1 MNILDLI
8 RRLLGR
14 PKSIDSIVRPMN
26 KIVSDLET
34 YSKTQTGKASRDDA
48 KAKRLAQ
55 KAAAQREEAS
65 SAISL
70 AANYKQFLKPE
81 PAK

>member
-8 RRLLGR
+8 RRILR
-14 PKSIDSIVRPMN
+14 RHKDIDSIVSPMKN
-26 KIVSDLET
+26 IVRDLET
-34 YSKTQTGKASRDDA
+34 YSKKQADKASRDDA
-48 KAKRLAQ
+48 KAKRLVK
-55 KAAAQREEAS
+55 KAAAEREEAS
-65 SAISL
+65 SATAL

>member
-1 MNILDLI
+1 MSILDLI

-34 YSKTQTGKASRDDA
+34 YSKTQTSKASRDDA

-55 KAAAQREEAS
+55 KATAEREAAS
-65 SAISL
+65 SATAL